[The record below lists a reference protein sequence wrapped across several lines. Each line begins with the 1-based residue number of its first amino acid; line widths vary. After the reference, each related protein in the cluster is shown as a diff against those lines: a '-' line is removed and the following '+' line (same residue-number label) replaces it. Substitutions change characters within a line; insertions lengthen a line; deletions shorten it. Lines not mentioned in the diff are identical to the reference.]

1 MLDGCSTLDEVVATL
16 QAAARAYKR
25 LKAEGYELRGP
36 IEDDYGFIRKVK
48 KPEKKKMVINLSLK
62 SRAAAAAAVKEEEE
76 EEGEPKKKLMLVPK
90 KKPEKIPEK
99 KVVAVKKQ
107 IDGKAKLLKKL
118 QGFR

>member
-48 KPEKKKMVINLSLK
+48 KPEKKKKKKVG
-62 SRAAAAAAVKEEEE
+62 KEGGEGKEGKE
-76 EEGEPKKKLMLVPK
+76 GEEGAGASKRTKTGSG
-90 KKPEKIPEK
+90 
-99 KVVAVKKQ
+99 
-107 IDGKAKLLKKL
+107 DGDE
-118 QGFR
+118 